1 MKVNLLQVHFYN
13 SLLSIFKPKLMLDK
27 RTAERD
33 MSVCVYVCVYQTDL
47 RNHSQVPKLGQQNLN
62 WKHSQSIPITKE
74 KNPNQILII
83 YNLFNK
89 LMSFKIQCQS
99 IMQLNMPAMFV
110 TRHPCSRCI
119 GGAPQLL
126 VVPGINAWAVL
137 VSALLH
143 TQCRQFLH
151 SSPSYPHPQNIHTSG

>member
-1 MKVNLLQVHFYN
+1 MKGDQ
-13 SLLSIFKPKLMLDK
+13 SL
-27 RTAERD
+27 
-33 MSVCVYVCVYQTDL
+33 CVSHTDFQDTVYQGPGKPQL
-47 RNHSQVPKLGQQNLN
+47 KAQLEHSHREG
-62 WKHSQSIPITKE
+62 
-74 KNPNQILII
+74 KNPSQILII

-110 TRHPCSRCI
+110 MRHLCSRCI

-126 VVPGINAWAVL
+126 VVPGINARAGL

-143 TQCRQFLH
+143 SQCRRFLH
-151 SSPSYPHPQNIHTSG
+151 GPPSYPYTPKHTHIRLKNTPNRYLHTITLQ